1 MSKFGK
7 YLRDRAIDPLLGFLK
22 QGMSPEKLALTVCFG
37 FIWGIFPILGTST
50 ILCIVTAFVFRLN
63 HAAIQIVNY
72 VVYPLQFI
80 LLIPFL
86 QGGVWLSGSTVLE
99 YDIDE
104 LIGLFTNNLLGAIS
118 ELGSVLV
125 FGIVAWMIFSIPL
138 FLIAYY
144 ILLRLFRKITASAAS
159 H

>member
-1 MSKFGK
+1 MSKLGK

-37 FIWGIFPILGTST
+37 IIWGIFPILGTST
-50 ILCIVTAFVFRLN
+50 ALCVVTAFLFRLN

-86 QGGVWLSGSTVLE
+86 QGGVWLSRSTVLK
-99 YDIDE
+99 YDVEE
-104 LIGLFTNNLLGAIS
+104 LIALFTNDLLGAIS
-118 ELGSVLV
+118 ELGSVLI
-125 FGIVAWMIFSIPL
+125 FGVVAWLISSAPIFMISYF
-138 FLIAYY
+138 
-144 ILLRLFRKITASAAS
+144 ILSRLFRRISTAST
-159 H
+159 